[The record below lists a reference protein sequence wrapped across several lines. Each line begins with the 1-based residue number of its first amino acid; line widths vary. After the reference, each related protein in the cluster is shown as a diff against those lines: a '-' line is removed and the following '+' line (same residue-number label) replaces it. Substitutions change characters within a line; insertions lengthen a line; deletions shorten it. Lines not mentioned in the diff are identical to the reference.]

1 MIDKLIEQIQN
12 KYSEKGQDAEVF
24 LKGLLHSKP
33 INYWDYIE
41 TDTLLSLQK
50 PKTNFSD
57 EYIFIVYHQITELV
71 LSLIRHELNQI
82 TSDDEMSQETMIE
95 KAGRMERYTGLLIN
109 SFSIM
114 NQGMDYEQYNQ
125 FRLSLAPASGFQSAQ
140 FRFIELLFT
149 DIDNL
154 INELG
159 KSRMPADCTLENKF
173 NYIYWQD
180 AGIDHQTGKKS
191 VTLSDFE
198 NRYMDEFV
206 LLANK
211 MQKKNLNQKLKDLK
225 ERNVISNELVLAM
238 KKLDYQLN
246 VAWPI
251 VHLETAHT
259 YLNKKGENTAAT
271 GGSHWIKYLHPQ
283 YQRRIFFPHLWS
295 EQELENWGKN
305 L

>member
-24 LKGLLHSKP
+24 LKGLLYSKP

-71 LSLIRHELNQI
+71 LSLIRHELNQL
-82 TSDDEMSQETMIE
+82 TSDEEMSQETMIE

-140 FRFIELLFT
+140 FRIIELMFT

-154 INELG
+154 INERG

-180 AGIDHQTGKKS
+180 AGIEHQTGKKS

-211 MQKKNLNQKLKDLK
+211 MQKRNLNQKLKDLK

-251 VHLETAHT
+251 VHLETAQT

>member
-12 KYSEKGQDAEVF
+12 KYNEKGQDAEVF

-71 LSLIRHELNQI
+71 LGLIRHELNQI
-82 TSDDEMSQETMIE
+82 TSDDEMTQETMVE

-140 FRFIELLFT
+140 FRIIELMFT

-154 INELG
+154 INERG
-159 KSRMPADCTLENKF
+159 KSRMPADCSLENKF

-211 MQKKNLNQKLKDLK
+211 MQKKNLNQKLKELK
-225 ERNVISNELVLAM
+225 DKNALSDELIVAM
-238 KKLDYQLN
+238 KKLDHQLN

-259 YLNKKGENTAAT
+259 YLNKKGESTAAT

-283 YQRRIFFPHLWS
+283 YQRRIFFPFLWS
-295 EQELENWGKN
+295 EQELQNWGK
-305 L
+305 

>member
-140 FRFIELLFT
+140 FRFLELLFT

-154 INELG
+154 INERG
-159 KSRMPADCTLENKF
+159 KSRMPADYTLENKF